1 MKTVM
6 AKLFEPSDATANPT
20 SKERENKREDK
31 GVDLSLIP
39 GSVNGQ
45 SRAMPVHSGP
55 GRVPLFQLYLA
66 APQKTGEEVLAQ
78 LAQRELR
85 GHGERVLFVDDE
97 DSMVFLME
105 RWLDRLG
112 YKATVCTAPEKALE
126 IFRAAPQDFDVVLS
140 DLSMPEMSGVELARE
155 LLQIRPGVPILIV
168 SGYVAAADNEEVRS
182 LGLPDLLP
190 KPNSIEQLAQS
201 MHSILAMCKSS
212 NPAGQ
217 TRTPGRMAAA
227 AGS

>member
-1 MKTVM
+1 MKTMM
-6 AKLFEPSDATANPT
+6 AKLFQPSDTTTNAT
-20 SKERENKREDK
+20 SKERENKKQDK

-39 GSVNGQ
+39 GIVTSQ
-45 SRAMPVHSGP
+45 ARAMPVRGGP
-55 GRVPLFQLYLA
+55 GRVPVFQLHLA
-66 APQKTGEEVLAQ
+66 APQKTGEEVLTQ

-105 RWLDRLG
+105 NWLDRLG
-112 YKATVCTAPEKALE
+112 YKATGCTAPEKALE
-126 IFRAAPQDFDVVLS
+126 MFRAAPQDFDVVLS

-155 LLQIRPGVPILIV
+155 LLQIRPGMPILIV

-190 KPNSIEQLAQS
+190 KPNSMEQLAQS
-201 MHSILAMCKSS
+201 IHSILAMCKPS